1 MTLSTSTVTL
11 APGSSRTYSL
21 APGEAVTV
29 ATEPNC
35 YVTVTETPDVISSAD
50 LDGQTNVRT
59 SILQYKG
66 SWTYGPYALGGT
78 VAVAVSL
85 SKSTSSVSVTLGSA
99 AAAVVRAAGYIPT
112 PVADSGARALN
123 VGRLMADA
131 DRMLV
136 TRGVPTTTWANP
148 TFANGAT
155 RVSMSQAGMF
165 DTSLHYGVALVGSS
179 GSRSYAVQAARN
191 APIDSTA
198 IRGVLVQ
205 VKTPLRPGVSHI
217 PFRVKLAAGNTDTKW
232 LGATFLAPADGQEHW
247 IAIPAGYFAA
257 IGGFIA
263 GTDTI
268 THIRIEDRND
278 SANLGYA
285 GLQTGETAYVG
296 AVYLNPKGRS
306 KAIIRFDDSMTELA
320 NATATFSGDGT
331 TQAWSCLS
339 LLRRYGM
346 RGTTWNITKRIGTSN
361 AGKTFATWAEL
372 RSLQSEGWDICLQ
385 THNDPVDSAN
395 NGARLLGPFGYTARS
410 IASVDTAAN
419 TITASANHLIS
430 NPGAYWGYPVV
441 FSGPDLPAPL
451 VAGTT
456 YWARYSSATAMTLHP
471 TENDSI
477 GNTNV
482 IDLTTSGTAASMSY
496 RYANSTP
503 DSSGILADYN
513 TGRDLLI
520 ANGINPV
527 TASMVALNQGAW
539 DAYVVEALTAGGYG
553 FVWGIEGGGGGSS
566 SQSRIAVGE
575 AACPNT
581 RGSTCASSWLTL
593 PSAIQTD
600 GGVSPNAATIR
611 AYVQEQ
617 VRVGAIF
624 GNYHHALTAGN
635 GVQLDAYLDELRI
648 QQAAGALDICTASEV
663 RDYLNEFAPL
673 PQMPAGATPV

>member
-1 MTLSTSTVTL
+1 MSRVDRFGRQVTK
-11 APGSSRTYSL
+11 PSNDY
-21 APGEAVTV
+21 
-29 ATEPNC
+29 
-35 YVTVTETPDVISSAD
+35 
-50 LDGQTNVRT
+50 
-59 SILQYKG
+59 
-66 SWTYGPYALGGT
+66 
-78 VAVAVSL
+78 
-85 SKSTSSVSVTLGSA
+85 

-112 PVADSGARALN
+112 PVADSGVRALN

-165 DTSLHYGVALVGSS
+165 DTSLHYGVALVGTS
-179 GSRSYAVQAARN
+179 GSRPYAVQAARN

-205 VKTPLRPGVSHI
+205 VKTPLRPEVSHI
-217 PFRVKLAAGNTDTKW
+217 PFRVKLAADNTDTKW

-247 IAIPAGYFAA
+247 IAIPAGYFVA
-257 IGGFIA
+257 IGGFLA

-268 THIRIEDRND
+268 THVRIEDRND
-278 SANLGYA
+278 VANLGYA
-285 GLQTGETAYVG
+285 GLQPSETAYVG

-306 KAIIRFDDSMTELA
+306 KAIIRFDDSLTDLA
-320 NATATFSGDGT
+320 NPTATFSGDGT
-331 TQAWSCLS
+331 SQAWSCLS

-346 RGTTWNITKRIGTSN
+346 RGTTWNLTRRIGTSN
-361 AGKTFATWAEL
+361 SGKTFATWAEL
-372 RSLQSEGWDICLQ
+372 RALQSEGWDICLQ
-385 THNDPVDSAN
+385 SHADTVDVLSGGQ
-395 NGARLLGPFGYTARS
+395 GARLLGPYGYTLRS
-410 IASVDTAAN
+410 VASVDTGAN
-419 TITASANHLIS
+419 TATASAAHSIGTS
-430 NPGAYWGYPVV
+430 NSYWGYPIV
-441 FSGPDLPAPL
+441 FAGTDLPSPL
-451 VAGTT
+451 VAGVT
-456 YWARYSSATAMTLHP
+456 YWARATSTTAFTLHA
-471 TENDSI
+471 TENESI
-477 GNTNV
+477 ANTGV
-482 IDLTTSGTAASMSY
+482 IDLTTTGTAANFSF
-496 RYANSTP
+496 RYSGSQN
-503 DSSGILADYN
+503 DSSAILADYN

-520 ANGINPV
+520 ANGINPN

-539 DAYVVEALTAGGYG
+539 DTYVVEALAAGGYD
-553 FVWGIEGGGGGSS
+553 FVWGIEGGAGGAS

-575 AACPNT
+575 SACPNA
-581 RGSTCASSWLTL
+581 RGNTCASSWLTL

-600 GGVSPNAATIR
+600 GSGSPNAATIR

-624 GNYHHALTAGN
+624 GNYHHALSAGN